1 MYHSM
6 MLFFA
11 IIAEVAGTISMRYS
25 AENSPITGTVAMIV
39 LIGISYFLLSKAIQ
53 KIPLGVAYAI
63 WEGVGILLITVIS
76 NYLFDEIITPA
87 KIFGVGLIVAGLIF
101 INTDEGHDD
110 E

>member
-6 MLFFA
+6 MLLFA
-11 IIAEVAGTISMRYS
+11 IVAEVAGTISMRYS
-25 AENSPITGTVAMIV
+25 AENNPISGTIAMIV
-39 LIGISYFLLSKAIQ
+39 LIGLSYLLLSKAIQ

-76 NYLFDEIITPA
+76 NYLFDEYITPA
-87 KIFGVGLIVAGLIF
+87 KVFGVALIVAGLIF
-101 INTDEGHDD
+101 INADEGHNN

>member
-25 AENSPITGTVAMIV
+25 AENNPISGTMAMIL
-39 LIGISYFLLSKAIQ
+39 LIGLSYFLLSKAIQ

-76 NYLFDEIITPA
+76 SYLFDEYITPA

-101 INTDEGHDD
+101 INTDEGHNN

>member
-6 MLFFA
+6 MLLFA

-25 AENSPITGTVAMIV
+25 IENNP
-39 LIGISYFLLSKAIQ
+39 LIGTTVMVILIGLSYFLLSKAIQ
-53 KIPLGVAYAI
+53 RIPLGVAYAI

-101 INTDEGHDD
+101 INADEGHDD